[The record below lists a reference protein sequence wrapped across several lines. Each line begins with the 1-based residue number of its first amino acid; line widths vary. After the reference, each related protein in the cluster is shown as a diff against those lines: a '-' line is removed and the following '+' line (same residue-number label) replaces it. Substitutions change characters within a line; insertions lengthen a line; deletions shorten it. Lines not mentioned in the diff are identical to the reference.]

1 MEFARRNSVFLIVL
15 VLYFCSTLFMIDRYP
30 RVWVDEPWESIT
42 AYTLE
47 HDGRLY
53 NPALTGRDG
62 YGEHFLEPRLL
73 LSFVVAPF
81 FAAFGVGVVQGRLA
95 LVLVGA
101 LLLLAG
107 YIFGKRLFS
116 KRAGI
121 LISLFLWIETMIF
134 ISARTI
140 RPEIYLAALQMFSM
154 YFLFSAWE
162 TGELKKYFYSGL
174 FLGVALWTHPNAILY
189 LLAVVIIFIVEKWL
203 SVVKSKE
210 FWILTIGAIIA
221 FSPYAIYVITV
232 DAHTGFATWW
242 SQLAGRPGEIVQS
255 GWLISTLVGE
265 WQRVLDYMQF
275 PFRLPILLIYIF
287 AIIEGIRSGNK
298 NVKFLMIIIVVE
310 FLLSMAIISNK
321 STLYATTF
329 LPFVIVLLAKYL
341 DDALPHSSKGI
352 GSASLSSNH
361 RGRSSLL
368 AISILGV
375 FVLNQVIG
383 DAYLLYKNRRCSYS
397 QVVSEFHRVI
407 PPDARV
413 WGSMSFWFAFYNQP
427 YRTQYTFLKDLD
439 SFKPQYMITGDTE
452 VWGKPVWKRLR
463 DDADS
468 VVAVRGRL
476 VREIPTECYG
486 DLRIYEM
493 SW

>member
-1 MEFARRNSVFLIVL
+1 M
-15 VLYFCSTLFMIDRYP
+15 FMIDRYP

-81 FAAFGVGVVQGRLA
+81 FAAFGVGVVQGRIA
-95 LVLVGA
+95 SVLVGA

-107 YIFGKRLFS
+107 YMFGKRFFS
-116 KRAGI
+116 KRAGV
-121 LISLFLWIETMIF
+121 LISCFLWIETMIF

-140 RPEIYLAALQMFSM
+140 RPEIYLATLEMFSL
-154 YFLFSAWE
+154 YFLFSALE

-242 SQLAGRPGEIVQS
+242 SQLSRPPVEEQWRWPAS
-255 GWLISTLVGE
+255 YLMGE
-265 WQRVLDYMQF
+265 WRRLVDYVQF

-287 AIIEGIRSGNK
+287 GIATGFRSENK
-298 NVKFLMIIIVVE
+298 IVKLVLITAGVE
-310 FLLSMAIISNK
+310 FFFSVMFISDK
-321 STLYATTF
+321 SILYATTF
-329 LPFVIVLLAKYL
+329 LPLPIMLLAKYL
-341 DDALPHSSKGI
+341 DEALPHFRKNVD
-352 GSASLSSNH
+352 GSFLSPF
-361 RGRSSLL
+361 RTGSSLL

-375 FVLNQVIG
+375 FTLNQLVG
-383 DAYLLYKNRRCSYS
+383 DAYLLYENRQCSYS
-397 QVVSEFHRVI
+397 NVI
-407 PPDARV
+407 AELHQSTPPDSRV
-413 WGSMSFWFAFYNQP
+413 WGSMTFWFAFYKQN
-427 YRTQYTFLKDLD
+427 YRTINAGLNGNESLSDIRNLHAFLKDLD
-439 SFKPQYMITGDTE
+439 SFKPEYMITGDPE
-452 VWGKPVWKRLR
+452 VWGTKPIWKEYQTRSGQCR
-463 DDADS
+463 HCP
-468 VVAVRGRL
+468 GKL
-476 VREIPTECYG
+476 VREIPTQCYG